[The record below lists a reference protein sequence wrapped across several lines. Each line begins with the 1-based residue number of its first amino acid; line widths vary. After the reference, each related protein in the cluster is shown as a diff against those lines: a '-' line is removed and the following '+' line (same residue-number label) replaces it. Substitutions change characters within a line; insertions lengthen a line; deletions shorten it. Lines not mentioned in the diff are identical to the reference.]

1 MSISVSSF
9 RKKTTHQMQTERKQN
24 KIFKQ
29 KFKGK
34 QCLYQFVMWLCKL
47 NAEKKIVSLNLI
59 FVNYLNKLYLEVN
72 IFSVILS

>member
-9 RKKTTHQMQTERKQN
+9 RKKNNPSNANGAKTKQN
-24 KIFKQ
+24 FKQ

-47 NAEKKIVSLNLI
+47 NAEKKL
-59 FVNYLNKLYLEVN
+59 
-72 IFSVILS
+72 SV